1 MDQAFADPRTVA
13 AITRARQAH
22 ARARGASGTSSAWV
36 DDEHDDSA
44 QEAEQLAAEA
54 LTHLDAGRWDEAI
67 ACAEAAQSLAEDAGE
82 PRAWRE
88 FYLLVEEAAE
98 TGRGS
103 AAAHPGRG
111 EEPL

>member
-1 MDQAFADPRTVA
+1 MDQAFADPRTLA
-13 AITRARQAH
+13 AIARARQAH
-22 ARARGASGTSSAWV
+22 TRSSGASGASGSWVV
-36 DDEHDDSA
+36 DDDDDSA

-88 FYLLVEEAAE
+88 FCLLVEEAAE

-103 AAAHPGRG
+103 AAARPGRG
-111 EEPL
+111 EPL